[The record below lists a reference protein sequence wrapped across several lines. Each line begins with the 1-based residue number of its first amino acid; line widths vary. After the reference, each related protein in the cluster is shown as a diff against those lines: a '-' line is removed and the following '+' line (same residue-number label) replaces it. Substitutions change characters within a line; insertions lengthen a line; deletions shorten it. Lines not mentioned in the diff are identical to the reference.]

1 MLQKLSVFLKGLGR
15 LKTGS
20 GRFDCGLHIGVGWAW
35 TGLGQ
40 VLDRSGASLWDR
52 FGSGFG

>member
-1 MLQKLSVFLKGLGR
+1 MFFKVLGR

-20 GRFDCGLHIGVGWAW
+20 GRFDCGLRIGVGGVW
-35 TGLGQ
+35 TVVDQ
-40 VLDRSGASLWDR
+40 VLDRNGASLWDR